1 MCYLRIHHSIVIDK
15 YFTIENNRLVLSDY
29 NEDNSLFELVK
40 NKNGSYLVK
49 SKKDNKYLKYSGLGI
64 ESVTLEE
71 NDYNQ
76 IIETIEEEKEIEEI
90 QNSNIPEKPNIFD
103 KINNKDN
110 IKNMILNISLYLE
123 NGGDI
128 NVADNEGNTLL
139 MKSVYLG
146 YYDLADYILLN
157 NADISLTNNNGE
169 NALILSADYPYI
181 INLILNNNI
190 DNLDSADNK
199 GKTALFHACEFG
211 NFNSVRILIKSGSD
225 INKRDIFGKT
235 ILMYAV
241 ESENLELIKY
251 LIEDIEVDIN
261 EKDDWGQNA
270 IFFATK
276 INIARYLIYK
286 DIDYSEP
293 NSIGLK
299 AYEVLRYNGYN
310 NLSTYLKKLE
320 KK

>member
-1 MCYLRIHHSIVIDK
+1 MRIYFLIIIYIVLIFQNYLYS
-15 YFTIENNRLVLSDY
+15 
-29 NEDNSLFELVK
+29 NSL
-40 NKNGSYLVK
+40 
-49 SKKDNKYLKYSGLGI
+49 
-64 ESVTLEE
+64 LEE
-71 NDYNQ
+71 NDYNE
-76 IIETIEEEKEIEEI
+76 IIATIEEEEKEIEEI

-103 KINNKDN
+103 KINNRESVR
-110 IKNMILNISLYLE
+110 NMILNISLYLE

-211 NFNSVRILIKSGSD
+211 NLNSVRILIKSGSD

-286 DIDYSEP
+286 DIDYSET

>member
-1 MCYLRIHHSIVIDK
+1 MRIYFLIIIYIVLIFQNYLYS
-15 YFTIENNRLVLSDY
+15 
-29 NEDNSLFELVK
+29 NSL
-40 NKNGSYLVK
+40 
-49 SKKDNKYLKYSGLGI
+49 
-64 ESVTLEE
+64 LEE

-76 IIETIEEEKEIEEI
+76 IIETIEEQKEIEEI

-103 KINNKDN
+103 KINNRESVR
-110 IKNMILNISLYLE
+110 NMILNISLYLE

-211 NFNSVRILIKSGSD
+211 NLNSVKLLIKSGSD

>member
-1 MCYLRIHHSIVIDK
+1 MRIYFLIIIYIVLIFQNYLYS
-15 YFTIENNRLVLSDY
+15 
-29 NEDNSLFELVK
+29 NSL
-40 NKNGSYLVK
+40 
-49 SKKDNKYLKYSGLGI
+49 
-64 ESVTLEE
+64 LEE
-71 NDYNQ
+71 NDYNE
-76 IIETIEEEKEIEEI
+76 IIETIEEQKEIEEI

-103 KINNKDN
+103 KINNRESVR
-110 IKNMILNISLYLE
+110 NMILNISLYLE

-211 NFNSVRILIKSGSD
+211 NLNSVRILIKSGSD

-276 INIARYLIYK
+276 INIARYLIYR
-286 DIDYSEP
+286 DIDYLEP

>member
-1 MCYLRIHHSIVIDK
+1 MRIYFLIIIYIVLIFQNYLYS
-15 YFTIENNRLVLSDY
+15 
-29 NEDNSLFELVK
+29 NSL
-40 NKNGSYLVK
+40 
-49 SKKDNKYLKYSGLGI
+49 
-64 ESVTLEE
+64 LEE
-71 NDYNQ
+71 NDYNE
-76 IIETIEEEKEIEEI
+76 IIETIEEQKEIEEI

-103 KINNKDN
+103 KINNRESVR
-110 IKNMILNISLYLE
+110 NMILNISLYLE

-128 NVADNEGNTLL
+128 NVADSEGNTLL

-211 NFNSVRILIKSGSD
+211 NLNSVRILIKSGSD

>member
-1 MCYLRIHHSIVIDK
+1 MRIYFLIIIYIVLIFQNYLYS
-15 YFTIENNRLVLSDY
+15 
-29 NEDNSLFELVK
+29 NSL
-40 NKNGSYLVK
+40 
-49 SKKDNKYLKYSGLGI
+49 
-64 ESVTLEE
+64 LEE

-76 IIETIEEEKEIEEI
+76 IIETIEDQEKEIEEI

-103 KINNKDN
+103 KINNRESVR
-110 IKNMILNISLYLE
+110 NMILNISLYLE

-190 DNLDSADNK
+190 DNLDSAYNK

-211 NFNSVRILIKSGSD
+211 NLNSVRILIKSGSD

>member
-1 MCYLRIHHSIVIDK
+1 MRIYFLIIIYIVLIFQNYLYS
-15 YFTIENNRLVLSDY
+15 
-29 NEDNSLFELVK
+29 NSL
-40 NKNGSYLVK
+40 
-49 SKKDNKYLKYSGLGI
+49 
-64 ESVTLEE
+64 LEE
-71 NDYNQ
+71 NDYNK

-103 KINNKDN
+103 KINNRESVR
-110 IKNMILNISLYLE
+110 NMILNISLYLE

-211 NFNSVRILIKSGSD
+211 NLNSVRILIKSGSD

>member
-1 MCYLRIHHSIVIDK
+1 MRIYFLIIIFIVLIFQNYLYS
-15 YFTIENNRLVLSDY
+15 
-29 NEDNSLFELVK
+29 NSL
-40 NKNGSYLVK
+40 
-49 SKKDNKYLKYSGLGI
+49 
-64 ESVTLEE
+64 LEE

-76 IIETIEEEKEIEEI
+76 IIETIEEQKEIEEI

-103 KINNKDN
+103 KINNRESVR
-110 IKNMILNISLYLE
+110 NMILNISLYLE

-211 NFNSVRILIKSGSD
+211 NLNSVKLLIKSGSD

>member
-1 MCYLRIHHSIVIDK
+1 MRIYFLIIIYIVLIFQNYL
-15 YFTIENNRLVLSDY
+15 
-29 NEDNSLFELVK
+29 
-40 NKNGSYLVK
+40 
-49 SKKDNKYLKYSGLGI
+49 YSNLL
-64 ESVTLEE
+64 LEE

-76 IIETIEEEKEIEEI
+76 IIETIEEQKEIEEI

-103 KINNKDN
+103 KINNRESVR
-110 IKNMILNISLYLE
+110 NMILNISLYLE
-123 NGGDI
+123 NGGNI
-128 NVADNEGNTLL
+128 NIADNEGNTLL

-211 NFNSVRILIKSGSD
+211 NLNSVRILIKSGSD
-225 INKRDIFGKT
+225 INQRDIFGKT

>member
-1 MCYLRIHHSIVIDK
+1 MRIYFLIIIYIVLIFQNYLYS
-15 YFTIENNRLVLSDY
+15 
-29 NEDNSLFELVK
+29 NSL
-40 NKNGSYLVK
+40 
-49 SKKDNKYLKYSGLGI
+49 
-64 ESVTLEE
+64 LEE

-76 IIETIEEEKEIEEI
+76 IIETIEEQKEIEEI

-103 KINNKDN
+103 KINNRESVR
-110 IKNMILNISLYLE
+110 NMILNISLYLE

-139 MKSVYLG
+139 MKSIYLG

-211 NFNSVRILIKSGSD
+211 NLNSVRILIKSGSD

>member
-1 MCYLRIHHSIVIDK
+1 MRIYFLIIIYIVLIFQNYLYS
-15 YFTIENNRLVLSDY
+15 
-29 NEDNSLFELVK
+29 NSL
-40 NKNGSYLVK
+40 
-49 SKKDNKYLKYSGLGI
+49 
-64 ESVTLEE
+64 LEE

-76 IIETIEEEKEIEEI
+76 IIETIEEEEKEIEEI

-103 KINNKDN
+103 KINNRESVR
-110 IKNMILNISLYLE
+110 NMILNISLYLE

-128 NVADNEGNTLL
+128 NVADSEGNTLL

-211 NFNSVRILIKSGSD
+211 NLNSVRILIKSGSD

>member
-1 MCYLRIHHSIVIDK
+1 MRIYFLIIIYIVLIFQNYLYS
-15 YFTIENNRLVLSDY
+15 
-29 NEDNSLFELVK
+29 NSL
-40 NKNGSYLVK
+40 
-49 SKKDNKYLKYSGLGI
+49 
-64 ESVTLEE
+64 LEE

-76 IIETIEEEKEIEEI
+76 IIETIEEQKEIEEI

-103 KINNKDN
+103 KINN
-110 IKNMILNISLYLE
+110 IESVRNMILNISLYLE

-169 NALILSADYPYI
+169 SALILSADYPYI

-211 NFNSVRILIKSGSD
+211 NLNSVKILIKSGSD

>member
-1 MCYLRIHHSIVIDK
+1 MRIYFLIIIFIVLIFQN
-15 YFTIENNRLVLSDY
+15 YIYS
-29 NEDNSLFELVK
+29 NSL
-40 NKNGSYLVK
+40 
-49 SKKDNKYLKYSGLGI
+49 
-64 ESVTLEE
+64 LEE

-103 KINNKDN
+103 KINNRESVR
-110 IKNMILNISLYLE
+110 NMILNISLYLE

-211 NFNSVRILIKSGSD
+211 NLNSVRILIKSGSD

>member
-1 MCYLRIHHSIVIDK
+1 MRIYFLIIIYIVLIFQNYLYS
-15 YFTIENNRLVLSDY
+15 
-29 NEDNSLFELVK
+29 NSL
-40 NKNGSYLVK
+40 
-49 SKKDNKYLKYSGLGI
+49 
-64 ESVTLEE
+64 LEE

-76 IIETIEEEKEIEEI
+76 IIETIEEQKEIEEI

-103 KINNKDN
+103 KINNRESVR
-110 IKNMILNISLYLE
+110 NMILNISLYLE

-211 NFNSVRILIKSGSD
+211 NLNSVRILIKSGSD

-261 EKDDWGQNA
+261 EKDDWGQNS

>member
-1 MCYLRIHHSIVIDK
+1 MRIYFLIIIYIVLIFQNYLYS
-15 YFTIENNRLVLSDY
+15 
-29 NEDNSLFELVK
+29 NSL
-40 NKNGSYLVK
+40 
-49 SKKDNKYLKYSGLGI
+49 
-64 ESVTLEE
+64 LEE
-71 NDYNQ
+71 NDYNE
-76 IIETIEEEKEIEEI
+76 IIEKQKEIEEI

-103 KINNKDN
+103 KINNRESVR
-110 IKNMILNISLYLE
+110 NMILNISLYLE

>member
-1 MCYLRIHHSIVIDK
+1 MRIYFLIIIYIVLIFQNYLYS
-15 YFTIENNRLVLSDY
+15 
-29 NEDNSLFELVK
+29 NSL
-40 NKNGSYLVK
+40 
-49 SKKDNKYLKYSGLGI
+49 
-64 ESVTLEE
+64 LEE

-103 KINNKDN
+103 KINNRESVR
-110 IKNMILNISLYLE
+110 NMILNISLYLE

-211 NFNSVRILIKSGSD
+211 NLNSVKLLIKSGSD

>member
-1 MCYLRIHHSIVIDK
+1 MRIYFLIIIYIVLIFQNYLYS
-15 YFTIENNRLVLSDY
+15 
-29 NEDNSLFELVK
+29 NSL
-40 NKNGSYLVK
+40 
-49 SKKDNKYLKYSGLGI
+49 
-64 ESVTLEE
+64 LEE
-71 NDYNQ
+71 NDYNE
-76 IIETIEEEKEIEEI
+76 IIETIEEQKEIEEI

-103 KINNKDN
+103 KINNRESVR
-110 IKNMILNISLYLE
+110 NMILNISLYLE

-211 NFNSVRILIKSGSD
+211 NLNSVKLLIKSGSD

-276 INIARYLIYK
+276 INIARYLIYR